1 MAKLIKIGNKTIN
14 IDLIAYIDFE
24 EMTIYL
30 NSYDGLTGVYYDF
43 EDFDNPEEFE
53 KEIDLKLTL
62 ARQFE

>member
-1 MAKLIKIGNKTIN
+1 MAKFVKIGTKYIN
-14 IDLIAYIDFE
+14 VDLIAHIDIE

-30 NSYDGLTGVYYDF
+30 NSYDGLTGVYYDD
-43 EDFDNPEEFE
+43 EDFDDPEEFE

>member
-1 MAKLIKIGNKTIN
+1 MAKLIKIGNNLIN
-14 IDLIAYIDFE
+14 IDLIAYIDIE

-30 NSYDGLTGVYYDF
+30 NSYDGLTGVYYDD
-43 EDFDNPEEFE
+43 EDFDDPKEFE

>member
-1 MAKLIKIGNKTIN
+1 MAKLIKIGNNTIN

-30 NSYDGLTGVYYDF
+30 NSYDGLTGVYYDD

>member
-30 NSYDGLTGVYYDF
+30 NSYDGLTGVYYDD
-43 EDFDNPEEFE
+43 EDFDDPEEFE

>member
-30 NSYDGLTGVYYDF
+30 NSYDGLTGVYYDD
-43 EDFDNPEEFE
+43 EDFDDPEEFE
-53 KEIDLKLTL
+53 KEIDLKLTI

>member
-1 MAKLIKIGNKTIN
+1 MAKLIKIGNKLIN
-14 IDLIAYIDFE
+14 IDLIAYIDIE

-30 NSYDGLTGVYYDF
+30 NSYDGLTGVYYDD
-43 EDFDNPEEFE
+43 EDFDDPEEFE

>member
-30 NSYDGLTGVYYDF
+30 NSYDGLTGVYYDE
-43 EDFDNPEEFE
+43 EDFDDPEEFE
-53 KEIDLKLTL
+53 KEIDLKLTI

>member
-14 IDLIAYIDFE
+14 IDLIAYIDIE

-30 NSYDGLTGVYYDF
+30 NSYDGLTGVYYDDR
-43 EDFDNPEEFE
+43 DFDNPEEFA

-62 ARQFE
+62 ARQFD

>member
-1 MAKLIKIGNKTIN
+1 MTKLIKIGNKTIN

-30 NSYDGLTGVYYDF
+30 NSYDGLTGVYYDE
-43 EDFDNPEEFE
+43 EDFDSPEEFE

>member
-1 MAKLIKIGNKTIN
+1 MSKLIKIGNNLIN
-14 IDLIAYIDFE
+14 IDLIAYIDIE

-30 NSYDGLTGVYYDF
+30 NSYGGLTGVYYDD
-43 EDFDNPEEFE
+43 EDFDDPEEFE